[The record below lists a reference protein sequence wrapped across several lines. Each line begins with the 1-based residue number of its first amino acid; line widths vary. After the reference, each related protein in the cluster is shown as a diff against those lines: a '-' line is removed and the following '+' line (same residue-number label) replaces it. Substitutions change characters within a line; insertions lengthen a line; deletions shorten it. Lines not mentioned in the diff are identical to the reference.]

1 MERVWLDV
9 ELRLIR
15 SLSRFPLSWIRRL
28 ERIVP
33 QTEIQSDALVI
44 PGIIHEPGMLHRV
57 VVLRERRIHR
67 LDVHWYCEIV
77 RPDRVDVAVVAGEA
91 RVRRIFPKRAITDLH
106 SVVSKVAARR
116 VERVN
121 DVDVLVVAAVDG

>member
-1 MERVWLDV
+1 
-9 ELRLIR
+9 
-15 SLSRFPLSWIRRL
+15 
-28 ERIVP
+28 
-33 QTEIQSDALVI
+33 
-44 PGIIHEPGMLHRV
+44 MLHRV

-91 RVRRIFPKRAITDLH
+91 RVRRIFPKRAITDAN
-106 SVVSKVAARR
+106 SVRSKMTARR

-121 DVDVLVVAAVDG
+121 DIDILVVAPING